1 MSFLWGRGAFLPTFQ
16 TKLKF
21 YEISIYLH
29 KVTELCVNKSF
40 GHVETSDL
48 VLKSI
53 KLASCGS

>member
-1 MSFLWGRGAFLPTFQ
+1 MSFLRAWAFLPTFP

-29 KVTELCVNKSF
+29 EVIELCINKSF
-40 GHVETSDL
+40 GHVETADL

-53 KLASCGS
+53 KLASNGS